1 VNKKKIIK
9 YFVTYLGL
17 LFYFSFLLGPII
29 WLFIS
34 AFRDPNYLF
43 SKSFP
48 HLSEFTIQNFK
59 VAFSAGSFVR
69 NSWNSFYIAV
79 ATTVSALFFGILAG
93 YGLSRFRIPGR
104 DWFIL
109 GIMSTRMFPTVLL
122 LIPFYLILYGLGMI
136 DTYTGMILSHLVVV
150 LPFVL
155 WMLKGFFDSV
165 PIELDEAAMIDG
177 ATRLET
183 LFRIVL
189 PVAAPG
195 VAVGA
200 FYAFVLSWGNYLFS
214 SIISQSS
221 YTRTLP
227 LTLKTLSSGLHV
239 QWGPMNAATVITIV
253 PSIIVFI
260 LVQRWIVE
268 GLATGAVKT

>member
-1 VNKKKIIK
+1 VNKKRVKR
-9 YFVTYLGL
+9 YVVTYIGL
-17 LFYFSFLLGPII
+17 LFYFSFLSGPVI

-48 HLSEFTIQNFK
+48 HFSEFTIQNFI
-59 VAFSAGSFVR
+59 VAMSSGDFPRA
-69 NSWNSFYIAV
+69 SWNSFYIAI
-79 ATTVSALFFGILAG
+79 TTTISALFCGILAG

-104 DWFIL
+104 DWIIL

-122 LIPFYLILYGLGMI
+122 LISFYLILFGLGII
-136 DTYTGMILSHLVVV
+136 DTYTGMILSHLVIV

-177 ATRLET
+177 ASRLGT
-183 LFRIVL
+183 LFKIVL

-195 VAVGA
+195 LAVGA
-200 FYAFVLSWGNYLFS
+200 FYAFILSWGNYLFS
-214 SIISQSS
+214 SIISQS
-221 YTRTLP
+221 YTTKTLP
-227 LTLKTLSSGLHV
+227 VLLKTLSSGLHV
-239 QWGPMNAATVITIV
+239 QWGPMNAATVITMI
-253 PSIIVFI
+253 PSIIVFV

-268 GLATGAVKT
+268 GLAKGAVK